1 MKNMRLSQNVL
12 VIFIRHA
19 GIFVSVGGCANTRR
33 EGMPEKFPRR
43 ITALIYA
50 ILVVDGLTA
59 LAFMSA
65 CCSRLL
71 LTSWF
76 LCESGWVNWLS
87 SII

>member
-1 MKNMRLSQNVL
+1 MRSSEK
-12 VIFIRHA
+12 VIVRFIRRVR
-19 GIFVSVGGCANTRR
+19 IFVSVGGCANTRR
-33 EGMPEKFPRR
+33 EGMAEKFPRR
-43 ITALIYA
+43 ITALVYA
-50 ILVVDGLTA
+50 ILAVDGLTA

-65 CCSRLL
+65 CSSRLL